1 MSVQTGFLLRPGAL
15 CYPECASDAKASPEH
30 LAAPEDVRTG
40 AVNWTGVFNE
50 FLQSRYNLDVG
61 SPIFSETYASAG
73 PAHRLHHRCT
83 LTVNSADMGLR
94 HVVTG
99 AYCVNGAR
107 ALRRPSRR
115 SPAHDSALPR
125 RTNAAFTSTR
135 PIIPERSCGPSS
147 EQGVSEATDL
157 RARVRAPQL
166 PNTWSVEHVCSP
178 TFPPR
183 RFAVKAAKK
192 DACRLMLEWFKSREV
207 DPSAPTA
214 PPDVPGRTGQAIEA
228 MLGDAVLKL
237 LLVMHRREHNPSSFP
252 VDPGVLNQWV
262 VRRSTNNFLYQRH
275 FELSRR
281 GELPE
286 GLPPPKGHANAD
298 PTAFEAWIARVF
310 RDARGDLRA
319 TGETVFPALG
329 VEPATLAITGEDTQS
344 EDSGGAEVVEGA
356 KEAEGAEGAE
366 SAKEAEKAEGAEG
379 AESAKEAEGAEGTK
393 EAEGAEGADSKSDE
407 RETTSEKPREETES
421 A

>member
-15 CYPECASDAKASPEH
+15 CYPECASDAKAPPEH
-30 LAAPEDVRTG
+30 LAAPEEVRTG
-40 AVNWTGVFNE
+40 MVNWTGVFNE

-61 SPIFSETYASAG
+61 SPIFSETYATAG
-73 PAHRLHHRCT
+73 PAHRLHHRCS

-135 PIIPERSCGPSS
+135 PIKPERSCGPSS
-147 EQGVSEATDL
+147 KRGVSEAADL
-157 RARVRAPQL
+157 RARARAPKL
-166 PNTWSVEHVCSP
+166 PDTLSVKHVCSP
-178 TFPPR
+178 SFPPR

-192 DACRLMLEWFKSREV
+192 DACRLMLEWFKSREA
-207 DPSAPTA
+207 DPTA
-214 PPDVPGRTGQAIEA
+214 PAAPPNVPGRTGQAVEA

-252 VDPGVLNQWV
+252 VDPGALNDWV
-262 VRRSTNNFLYQRH
+262 VRRSTNTFLYHRH
-275 FELSRR
+275 FDLSRR

-310 RDARGDLRA
+310 RDTRGDLRA

-329 VEPATLAITGEDTQS
+329 VEPATLAVPGEDAQA
-344 EDSGGAEVVEGA
+344 EDSGG
-356 KEAEGAEGAE
+356 AEGAEGAE
-366 SAKEAEKAEGAEG
+366 EAEEAEKAEKAEGAEC
-379 AESAKEAEGAEGTK
+379 AEEAEGTK
-393 EAEGAEGADSKSDE
+393 EAEKAEGAEGADSKSDE
-407 RETTSEKPREETES
+407 RETTSEKLREENES

>member
-15 CYPECASDAKASPEH
+15 CYPECASDAKAPPEH
-30 LAAPEDVRTG
+30 LAAPEEVRTG
-40 AVNWTGVFNE
+40 VVNWTGVFNE

-73 PAHRLHHRCT
+73 PAHRLHHRCS

-99 AYCVNGAR
+99 AYCVNGTR
-107 ALRRPSRR
+107 PLRRPSRR
-115 SPAHDSALPR
+115 SPATIRHFRDEPTR
-125 RTNAAFTSTR
+125 RSRRLIRSNPSEVAVRR
-135 PIIPERSCGPSS
+135 PNGEFQKRRI
-147 EQGVSEATDL
+147 
-157 RARVRAPQL
+157 RARAPKL
-166 PNTWSVEHVCSP
+166 PDTWSVEHVCSP
-178 TFPPR
+178 SIPPR

-192 DACRLMLEWFKSREV
+192 DACRLMLEWFKSREA
-207 DPSAPTA
+207 DPTA
-214 PPDVPGRTGQAIEA
+214 PAAPPNVPGRTGQAVEA

-252 VDPGVLNQWV
+252 VDPGALNEWV
-262 VRRSTNNFLYQRH
+262 VRRSTNTFLYHRH
-275 FELSRR
+275 IDLSRR

-319 TGETVFPALG
+319 TGEAVFPALG
-329 VEPATLAITGEDTQS
+329 VEPATLAVPGEDAQS
-344 EDSGGAEVVEGA
+344 EDSGGAEGAEGA
-356 KEAEGAEGAE
+356 KEAEGVEGAEGAE
-366 SAKEAEKAEGAEG
+366 GAEEAEEAEKAEGAEG
-379 AESAKEAEGAEGTK
+379 AKETEGAEGAK
-393 EAEGAEGADSKSDE
+393 DAESAEAADSKSDE
-407 RETTSEKPREETES
+407 RETASEKPREENES